1 MAQIITIN
9 QLNDKFKGFVDKHYF
24 LNDYGMGPTSEIGTS
39 RQMEFP
45 YMWVTL
51 GDNTQIGTANNTAIP
66 KLDIT
71 FIFADQINNQAT
83 GDLFNQVEN
92 LSDCFQYA
100 QDLITWISTEL
111 NQFGVKLDGDA
122 RLYPVIDETV
132 DSVNGWAMTL
142 ILKLTHHNC
151 VIPQGL

>member
-1 MAQIITIN
+1 
-9 QLNDKFKGFVDKHYF
+9 
-24 LNDYGMGPTSEIGTS
+24 
-39 RQMEFP
+39 MEFP
-45 YMWVTL
+45 YMWCTL
-51 GDNTQIGTANNTAIP
+51 GDNTQITTGNNTAIP
-66 KLDIT
+66 KLDVT

-100 QDLITWISTEL
+100 QDLITWITTEL
-111 NQFGVKLDGDA
+111 NQFGVRLDGDA

-142 ILKLTHHNC
+142 VLKLTHHNC